1 MVGAAGFFAKCMYC
15 MYVRVNKSQTYLQC
29 VRSIPLQG
37 LTIYA
42 DIQVIF
48 ETAKTKLTGRLCK
61 AGVKIFAKFCKL
73 TNIVSFSLTQR

>member
-1 MVGAAGFFAKCMYC
+1 MVGAAGFFAKCTEL
-15 MYVRVNKSQTYLQC
+15 YVRVNKSQTYLQC